1 MANAKILRLFKISD
15 FDNILDL
22 CNIIYYYF
30 PYCCFRFVQTVIF
43 TFQVNPGEE
52 EKEAQEDLE
61 AIKEVK
67 VKELNQPI
75 QSGLVLSPPQR
86 RPLVIPIKIA
96 IIEKIVRGGRWEKAF
111 PSCSA
116 RALLFTLPRLPT
128 TQRDLRGGETS

>member
-22 CNIIYYYF
+22 CNIISYYF

-43 TFQVNPGEE
+43 TFQENPAEE
-52 EKEAQEDLE
+52 EKEVQEDLE

-75 QSGLVLSPPQR
+75 RSGLVLSPPQR
-86 RPLVIPIKIA
+86 RLLVIPIK
-96 IIEKIVRGGRWEKAF
+96 
-111 PSCSA
+111 
-116 RALLFTLPRLPT
+116 
-128 TQRDLRGGETS
+128 